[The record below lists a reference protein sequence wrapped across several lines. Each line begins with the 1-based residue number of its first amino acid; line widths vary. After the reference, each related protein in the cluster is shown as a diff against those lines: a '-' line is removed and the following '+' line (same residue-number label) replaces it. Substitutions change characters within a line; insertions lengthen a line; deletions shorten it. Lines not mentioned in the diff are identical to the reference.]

1 MSNRP
6 RIPAA
11 SSRRYYAAL
20 AHDIA
25 SEGEIHPCDNL
36 IMAVIAQA
44 AQDLTNK
51 YWRDDARWWLLGTGR
66 EWLDAMG
73 LEAEKY
79 LEKV

>member
-1 MSNRP
+1 
-6 RIPAA
+6 
-11 SSRRYYAAL
+11 
-20 AHDIA
+20 
-25 SEGEIHPCDNL
+25 
-36 IMAVIAQA
+36 
-44 AQDLTNK
+44 LTNK